1 MKAQRIA
8 RTHVNAIMKTAFVP
22 ILFLFSSLAAAAD
35 VQPVELHQKLS
46 LPAGSTDK
54 VVALTLDACGGGF
67 DADLVDFLIEHRIQ
81 ATIFAT
87 RRWIRRNPDA
97 LATLKAHADLF
108 DIEDHGANHI
118 PAIIGADRNVY
129 GLAGAADLKQLKRE
143 VSGGADAVK
152 AATGTAPRWYR
163 GATGE
168 YDPEA
173 IKAIEAMGYKLAG
186 FSVNADSGAT
196 LEKKKIV
203 GRLKKVRSGDIIIA
217 HLNKPAS
224 DTGKGMA
231 EGLQLL
237 LDRGFRFVTLRDAQV
252 VPVGGR

>member
-1 MKAQRIA
+1 MKP
-8 RTHVNAIMKTAFVP
+8 VLLL
-22 ILFLFSSLAAAAD
+22 ILSMLSSVAAAAEV
-35 VQPVELHQKLS
+35 VQPIELHHQLV
-46 LPAGSTDK
+46 LPAGESGK
-54 VVALTLDACGGGF
+54 VVALTLDACAGGF
-67 DADLVDFLIEHRIQ
+67 DAPLANFLIEHRIH

-108 DIEDHGANHI
+108 DIENHGANHA

-129 GLAGAADLKQLKRE
+129 GLAGMADLKQLKRE
-143 VSGGADAVK
+143 VSGGAEAIK
-152 AATGTAPRWYR
+152 AATGFAPHWYR

-173 IKAIEAMGYKLAG
+173 IKAIEAMGFKLAG
-186 FSVNADSGAT
+186 FSINADSGAT
-196 LEKKKIV
+196 LDRKKIV

-237 LDRGFRFVTLRDAQV
+237 LDQGFRFVRLDAAAVQ
-252 VPVGGR
+252 PLKKRI